1 MREKQ
6 TDGKKRAR
14 EILSSLDALHYMS
27 SSESCEDEAV
37 EPVSGPKPRK
47 IRKLSWEAPVPFF
60 FSPSSSFPDKA
71 AIEKVSK
78 GNNINDWDRRES
90 CQSTTEKSNH
100 C

>member
-60 FSPSSSFPDKA
+60 FPPSESTVEFSRQGSHWESF
-71 AIEKVSK
+71 
-78 GNNINDWDRRES
+78 
-90 CQSTTEKSNH
+90 
-100 C
+100 